1 MLYSAKMY
9 MLRATEK
16 HKLVRVL
23 KSKPKTLRH
32 FKVDPILKI
41 YETFM
46 SRLNLCEIEVTNF
59 PFKPPYPNLKYIALI
74 PEVGG
79 CFDRPG
85 S

>member
-1 MLYSAKMY
+1 MY

-16 HKLVRVL
+16 HKSVRVI
-23 KSKPKTLRH
+23 KSKPKSLRH
-32 FKVDPILKI
+32 FKVDPVLKI

-59 PFKPPYPNLKYIALI
+59 PFEHDPNPKYIALI